1 MARSIF
7 RQILVPLV
15 LVAAMSSLLMGAGAY
30 IVLDRLYEGENEA
43 SLDAAV
49 QALAAALPDG
59 ALPSAGGADAGT
71 AAQGNNDAAGVAGA
85 DAASAAAAAWCREVS
100 AASRWRITLVA
111 PDGRVVADTMADPS
125 SMENH
130 ASRPEV
136 AAALSGRTMTAHR
149 RSATVGRE
157 LFYAAAPVLRGG
169 DGSVAAVLR
178 LAADLPAME
187 ARLVPWRFFLALDIL
202 VVAMAAIAAA
212 WLFSR
217 RISSP
222 LEALAAATR
231 RVAAGERTAAIPRFA
246 GPEEVSVL
254 AAGLA
259 SMASELD
266 RRIREAEAEG
276 RERKAILD
284 GMAEAVL
291 ALDGNLAVRLANPA
305 ALQLFAAG
313 GDIASTGGLNRKP
326 LLVATRSTELE
337 EAAKSCLESGRTV
350 EREMPLYGASERW
363 FQAFV
368 APLGRADAAPA
379 DGMVAQEAAPG
390 TVRDTAG
397 YEGVVIVLNDITRLR
412 RLERIRKDFVAN
424 VSHELRTPIQLIK
437 GFSEVLGEELAEAGA
452 AGEARRHVE
461 ILSRNASRMESLIA
475 DLLTLARLEQEGP
488 AWLECEEL
496 DVAALLD
503 EAREAIAIKA
513 RGKDI
518 AIEVSCAEGL
528 RARVNGG
535 LFVQAVVNLLDN
547 AVKYSPQGS
556 PVRVEALAIEAPSL
570 TVEAACRSDRDAL
583 RGDAAPWFAVTVA
596 DQGPGVPAKDLPRLF
611 ERFYR
616 VDKARSREAGGT
628 GLGLAIVRHIA
639 LAHGGFVTAESWE
652 GEGSRFTMS
661 LPLAGP
667 DRGPDPGPGAGGP
680 QGPAAIKTR

>member
-15 LVAAMSSLLMGAGAY
+15 LVAAVSSLLMGVGAY
-30 IVLDRLYEGENEA
+30 IVLDRLYAGENEA

-49 QALAAALPDG
+49 KALAAALPDD
-59 ALPSAGGADAGT
+59 ALA
-71 AAQGNNDAAGVAGA
+71 AAGNGA
-85 DAASAAAAAWCREVS
+85 APGNATSDAAAAWCRDVS
-100 AASRWRITLVA
+100 AASRWRLTLIA
-111 PDGRVVADTMADPS
+111 PDGRVLADTMADPS

-136 AAALSGRTMTAHR
+136 AAALAGGTMTTHR

-157 LFYAAAPVLRGG
+157 LFYAAAPVLRGE
-169 DGSVAAVLR
+169 DGRIAAVLR

-231 RVAAGERTAAIPRFA
+231 RVASGERTTAIPRFA

-291 ALDGNLAVRLANPA
+291 ALDSNLAVRMANTA
-305 ALQLFAAG
+305 ALQLFTAG
-313 GDIASTGGLNRKP
+313 GDIASSGGLNGKS

-368 APLGRADAAPA
+368 APLGRAGATPA
-379 DGMVAQEAAPG
+379 DGMAAHDAAPG
-390 TVRDTAG
+390 TVRETAA

-412 RLERIRKDFVAN
+412 RLERVRKDFVAN

-437 GFSEVLGEELAEAGA
+437 GFSEVLGEELAEADAAGE

-461 ILSRNASRMESLIA
+461 ILSRNASRMEDLIT
-475 DLLTLARLEQEGP
+475 DLLTLARLEQEGGD
-488 AWLECEEL
+488 WLECEEL
-496 DVAALLD
+496 DVAALLE
-503 EAREAIAIKA
+503 EAREAVAIKA

-518 AIEVSCAEGL
+518 AIEASCAEGL

-556 PVRVEALAIEAPSL
+556 SVKVDALAIDAPP
-570 TVEAACRSDRDAL
+570 EAAGAADGTARDAL
-583 RGDAAPWFAVTVA
+583 TRGTGRWFAVTVA
-596 DQGPGVPAKDLPRLF
+596 DRGPGIPAKDLPRLF

-616 VDKARSREAGGT
+616 VDKGRSREAGGT

-639 LAHGGFVTAESWE
+639 LAHGGLATAESWE

-661 LPLAGP
+661 LPQGGP
-667 DRGPDPGPGAGGP
+667 DTGPRSVPGARD
-680 QGPAAIKTR
+680 PASPGLTR

>member
-7 RQILVPLV
+7 HQILLPLV

-49 QALAAALPDG
+49 QALAAALPGD
-59 ALPSAGGADAGT
+59 ALASTGSP
-71 AAQGNNDAAGVAGA
+71 
-85 DAASAAAAAWCREVS
+85 AASGHGAEPGAAAAAWCREVS
-100 AASRWRITLVA
+100 AASRWRLTLVA
-111 PDGRVVADTMADPS
+111 PDGRVIADTMADPS

-202 VVAMAAIAAA
+202 VVATAAIAAA

-231 RVAAGERTAAIPRFA
+231 RVALGERTAAIPRFA

-254 AAGLA
+254 ASGLA

-291 ALDGNLAVRLANPA
+291 ALDSRLVVRMANPA
-305 ALQLFAAG
+305 ALLLFAAG
-313 GDIASTGGLNRKP
+313 GEVASAGELDGKP

-337 EAAKSCLESGRTV
+337 EAARSCLRSGDTV

-368 APLGRADAAPA
+368 APLGRAAAA
-379 DGMVAQEAAPG
+379 
-390 TVRDTAG
+390 TAG
-397 YEGVVIVLNDITRLR
+397 AGGDAETETEAVRGEEGYDGVVIVLNDITRLR

-437 GFSEVLGEELAEAGA
+437 GFSEVLGEELAAAGA
-452 AGEARRHVE
+452 AGVAGVDGEVLHHVE
-461 ILSRNASRMESLIA
+461 VLSRNASRMEGLIA

-496 DVAALLD
+496 DMASLLG
-503 EAREAIAIKA
+503 EAREAVAIKA
-513 RGKDI
+513 RGKGI

-547 AVKYSPQGS
+547 AVKYSPRAS
-556 PVRVEALAIEAPSL
+556 SVKVEALVSAAPAEAVG
-570 TVEAACRSDRDAL
+570 TAA
-583 RGDAAPWFAVTVA
+583 GAAPWFAVTVA
-596 DQGPGVPAKDLPRLF
+596 DQGPGVPARDLPRLF

-616 VDKARSREAGGT
+616 VDKGRSREAGGT

-639 LAHGGFVTAESWE
+639 LAHGGFVKAESWE

-661 LPLAGP
+661 LPLE
-667 DRGPDPGPGAGGP
+667 GPGRRP
-680 QGPAAIKTR
+680 

>member
-1 MARSIF
+1 
-7 RQILVPLV
+7 
-15 LVAAMSSLLMGAGAY
+15 
-30 IVLDRLYEGENEA
+30 
-43 SLDAAV
+43 
-49 QALAAALPDG
+49 
-59 ALPSAGGADAGT
+59 
-71 AAQGNNDAAGVAGA
+71 
-85 DAASAAAAAWCREVS
+85 
-100 AASRWRITLVA
+100 
-111 PDGRVVADTMADPS
+111 MADPA

-136 AAALSGRTMTAHR
+136 AAALAGRTMTAHR

-169 DGSVAAVLR
+169 DGRVAAVLR

-187 ARLVPWRFFLALDIL
+187 ARLVPWRLFLALDI
-202 VVAMAAIAAA
+202 VVVGLAALAAA

-222 LEALAAATR
+222 LEILAASTR
-231 RVAAGERTAAIPRFA
+231 RVAAGERTTAIPRFA
-246 GPEEVSVL
+246 GPEEVTVL
-254 AAGLA
+254 ASGLA
-259 SMASELD
+259 SMAAELD

-284 GMAEAVL
+284 GMSEAVL
-291 ALDGNLAVRLANPA
+291 ALDASLVVRMANPA

-313 GDIASTGGLNRKP
+313 TEAAPAGGLHGKP
-326 LLVATRSTELE
+326 LLLATRSTELE
-337 EAAKSCLESGRTV
+337 EAAGSCLRSGGTV
-350 EREMPLYGASERW
+350 ERELPLYGASERW

-368 APLGRADAAPA
+368 APLGHAAAPPGGAGGA
-379 DGMVAQEAAPG
+379 DSPAGEAE
-390 TVRDTAG
+390 G
-397 YEGVVIVLNDITRLR
+397 YDGVVIVLNDITRLR
-412 RLERIRKDFVAN
+412 KLERVRKDFVAN

-437 GFSEVLGEELAEAGA
+437 GFSEVLADELAEAGP
-452 AGEARRHVE
+452 GGQARRHVE

-488 AWLECEEL
+488 GWLECEEL
-496 DVAALLD
+496 GIAALLD
-503 EAREAIAIKA
+503 EALETVAIKA
-513 RGKDI
+513 RTRGI

-556 PVRVEALAIEAPSL
+556 RVKVEALGIEAPP
-570 TVEAACRSDRDAL
+570 EAVASAR
-583 RGDAAPWFAVTVA
+583 AAPWFAVTVS
-596 DQGPGVPAKDLPRLF
+596 DQGPGIPASDLPRLF

-616 VDKARSREAGGT
+616 VDKGRSREAGGT

-639 LAHGGFVTAESWE
+639 LAHGGSVKAESWE

-661 LPLAGP
+661 LPFG
-667 DRGPDPGPGAGGP
+667 GPGLGSCDSHGAP
-680 QGPAAIKTR
+680 APKGPATPPMAG

>member
-15 LVAAMSSLLMGAGAY
+15 LVAAVSSLLMGAGAY

-49 QALAAALPDG
+49 QALAAAVPD
-59 ALPSAGGADAGT
+59 AVLAQAGEG
-71 AAQGNNDAAGVAGA
+71 
-85 DAASAAAAAWCREVS
+85 AASGGAAAAWCREVS
-100 AASRWRITLVA
+100 AASQWRITLIA
-111 PDGRVVADTMADPS
+111 PDGRVIADTMADPA

-130 ASRPEV
+130 ASRTEV
-136 AAALSGRTMTAHR
+136 AAALKGSTTTAHR

-157 LFYAAAPVLRGG
+157 LFYAAAPVLRGE
-169 DGSVAAVLR
+169 DGSVSAVLR
-178 LAADLPAME
+178 IAADLPAME

-202 VVAMAAIAAA
+202 VVGMAALAAA

-222 LEALAAATR
+222 LEDLAAATR
-231 RVAAGERTAAIPRFA
+231 RVAAGERTAVIPRFA

-254 AAGLA
+254 ATGLA

-291 ALDGNLAVRLANPA
+291 ALDSGLVVRMANAA
-305 ALQLFAAG
+305 ALRLFRTGPEAA
-313 GDIASTGGLNRKP
+313 SPGGLVGRP
-326 LLVATRSTELE
+326 LLLATRSTELE
-337 EAAKSCLESGRTV
+337 EATRACLGSGGTI

-368 APLGRADAAPA
+368 APLSAAAVAAGPA
-379 DGMVAQEAAPG
+379 GDEEAAHE
-390 TVRDTAG
+390 TTG
-397 YEGVVIVLNDITRLR
+397 YEGAVIVLNDITRLR
-412 RLERIRKDFVAN
+412 RLERVRKDFVAN

-437 GFSEVLGEELAEAGA
+437 GFSEVLAEELADAGA
-452 AGEARRHVE
+452 AGEARRHVD
-461 ILSRNASRMESLIA
+461 ILSRNASRMEGLIA
-475 DLLTLARLEQEGP
+475 DLLTLARLEQEGGD
-488 AWLECEEL
+488 WLECEEL
-496 DVAALLD
+496 DIESLLE
-503 EAREAIAIKA
+503 EAREAVAIKA
-513 RGKDI
+513 RTRGI
-518 AIEVSCAEGL
+518 AIEVSRADGL
-528 RARVNGG
+528 HARVNGG

-556 PVRVEALAIEAPSL
+556 IVK
-570 TVEAACRSDRDAL
+570 VEAAGSAERRFSVS
-583 RGDAAPWFAVTVA
+583 VT
-596 DQGPGVPAKDLPRLF
+596 DSGPGIPAKDLPRLF

-616 VDKARSREAGGT
+616 VDKGRSREGGGT

-661 LPLAGP
+661 LPLG
-667 DRGPDPGPGAGGP
+667 GPGPGT
-680 QGPAAIKTR
+680 QGPDLPADPPSGR